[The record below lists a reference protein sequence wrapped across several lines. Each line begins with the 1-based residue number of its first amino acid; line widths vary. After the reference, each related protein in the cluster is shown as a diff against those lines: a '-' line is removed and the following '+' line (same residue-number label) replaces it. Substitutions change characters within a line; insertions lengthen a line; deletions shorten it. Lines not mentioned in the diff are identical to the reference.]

1 MTRDD
6 QVLSTPRRLAPG
18 LALATLAVGAAVA
31 AWRLQPSVSPLLTG
45 LLIGALLANL
55 PRLPAGLWRAA
66 DPGLRFASKRL
77 LRIGI
82 VLLGLQLVLEEIVAL
97 GIGLIVSAVFIV
109 AASMLSILYI
119 GGRIG
124 ISLRM
129 RILIASGFSICG
141 AAAVAA
147 VGDVVKGDEEDVAVS
162 LGLVVL
168 FGSIMIPVI
177 PLAGMLLGMPDVQ
190 IAVWA
195 GGSILEVAQVVA
207 AAGAV
212 GTGLL
217 ATAVLVKLSRVLM
230 LAPVVITISAVQR
243 RGAGSNPGARP
254 APIPLFVAGFLCA
267 VLVRS
272 TLDIPQ
278 PWLEGAAW
286 LQVILMS
293 AAMFALGCGVR
304 LGNLRGVG
312 WKPLLLGCCAVASV
326 SVYALSSVMVVAA

>member
-1 MTRDD
+1 GSRRVTRCSSCAYWPDCSNRTRRRDGCRRPHAGILTARRPATPVHAAGPRGRRPAAAQGEPTGDRQASDPESVAGWRMTRDD
-6 QVLSTPRRLAPG
+6 QVLGTPRRLAPG

-147 VGDVVKGDEEDVAVS
+147 VGDVVKADEEDVAVS

-230 LAPVVITISAVQR
+230 LAP
-243 RGAGSNPGARP
+243 
-254 APIPLFVAGFLCA
+254 
-267 VLVRS
+267 
-272 TLDIPQ
+272 
-278 PWLEGAAW
+278 
-286 LQVILMS
+286 
-293 AAMFALGCGVR
+293 
-304 LGNLRGVG
+304 
-312 WKPLLLGCCAVASV
+312 
-326 SVYALSSVMVVAA
+326 